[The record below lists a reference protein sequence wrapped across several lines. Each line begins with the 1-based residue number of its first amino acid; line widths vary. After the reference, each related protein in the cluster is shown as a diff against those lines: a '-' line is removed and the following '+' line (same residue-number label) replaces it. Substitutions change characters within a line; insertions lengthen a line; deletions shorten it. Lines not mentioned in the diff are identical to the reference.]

1 MLVAVASP
9 EAASPE
15 AASSAIGPPV
25 VTLPPAAMAQVSALP
40 EIAAAETVSAGALT
54 DDLGATILGV
64 IQASLLSD
72 PSDYSVAENQTIEVQ
87 PLETLGHFADWL
99 GIKTQR
105 LRDINGLA
113 FRTPLV
119 VGRRIKLDFSK
130 VEVAN
135 FENLRMAYQRQQQ
148 DVFFRD
154 HTITGVTEH
163 VIRRGESVWILS
175 LRQYKVPVWLFRQ
188 YNPELDLHNVQPGT
202 RIDFPVLVTNRQS

>member
-1 MLVAVASP
+1 
-9 EAASPE
+9 
-15 AASSAIGPPV
+15 
-25 VTLPPAAMAQVSALP
+25 MAQVSALP